1 MSTVVSPDTNPG
13 GDPTDRRQTSSSGL
27 LWLQRIVIVEP
38 RELTAVAWSWLFFFS
53 VLTSYYVLRPIRDDM
68 AIAGGVQNLPWL
80 FTGTLTAMALTN
92 PAFGWVATKFSRER
106 IVSIGY
112 SFFAFNLVL
121 FFLLFTLS
129 TGARNIWAGRVF
141 FVWTAVFNMFV
152 VSMFW
157 SVMTDAF
164 STAQGRRL
172 FGFIGAGG
180 TIGAITGAG
189 LTTGL
194 VSVIGTANLLLVS
207 AVLLQVAA
215 FSARRVFHH
224 APRELRRDADDNAL
238 ASALGGR
245 AWDGFKRTLSEPYL
259 FGIACHVVLFTL
271 LTTILYFQQATI
283 VDAAI
288 TDRVA
293 RTQFFARI
301 ELTVN
306 VLALVTQTF
315 ATARL
320 VRYFGLTA
328 ALAYLPALGLVG
340 FTALGLMPT
349 ITVLIAFQVIRRA
362 SEFAIAKPAREVLF
376 TATPRA
382 DRYKAKNF
390 IDTFVY
396 RVGDQI
402 GAWGYTLLTTLG
414 LTVTGMSGVGVG
426 LAIVAIGVAV
436 WLGRRQRELEQG
448 ATLAAT
454 PHPARS

>member
-1 MSTVVSPDTNPG
+1 
-13 GDPTDRRQTSSSGL
+13 
-27 LWLQRIVIVEP
+27 
-38 RELTAVAWSWLFFFS
+38 WSWVFFFS

-68 AIAGGVQNLPWL
+68 GVAGGVQNLSWL
-80 FTGTLTAMALTN
+80 FTGTLVGMALAN
-92 PAFGWVATKFSRER
+92 PAFGFVATRFPRER
-106 IVSIGY
+106 VVSIGY
-112 SFFAFNLVL
+112 RFFAINLVL

-141 FVWTAVFNMFV
+141 FVWSAVFNMFV
-152 VSMFW
+152 VSIFW

-207 AVLLQVAA
+207 AVLLEVAA
-215 FSARRVFHH
+215 FAARRVFQH
-224 APRELRRDADDNAL
+224 APRDPRRGASDDAL
-238 ASALGGR
+238 ASALGGQ
-245 AWDGFKRTLSEPYL
+245 AWDGFKRTLADPYL
-259 FGIACHVVLFTL
+259 RGIACNVVLFTL

-283 VDAAI
+283 VDATI
-288 TDRVA
+288 SNRVA
-293 RTQFFARI
+293 RTQFFASI

-306 VLALVTQTF
+306 VLALVTQAF

-328 ALAYLPALGLVG
+328 ALAYLPVLGLVG

-349 ITVLIAFQVIRRA
+349 IGVLIAFQVIRRA
-362 SEFAIAKPAREVLF
+362 GNFAITKPAREVLF
-376 TATPRA
+376 TVTPRA

-396 RVGDQI
+396 RTGDQI
-402 GAWGYTLLTTLG
+402 GAWGYTLLLTLG
-414 LTVTGMSGVGVG
+414 FSMTGMSAVGVG

-436 WLGRRQRELEQG
+436 WLGRRQQVLERTF
-448 ATLAAT
+448 AR
-454 PHPARS
+454 PHGPFAPPS